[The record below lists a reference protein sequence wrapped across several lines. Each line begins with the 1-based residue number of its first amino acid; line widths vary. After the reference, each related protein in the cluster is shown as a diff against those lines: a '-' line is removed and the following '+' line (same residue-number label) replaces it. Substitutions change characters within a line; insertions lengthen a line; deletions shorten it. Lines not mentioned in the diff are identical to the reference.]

1 MRGTN
6 MCLSLG
12 LDVIFEQAEF
22 RIEKQDKVGI
32 IGVNGA
38 GKTTLFRVLMH
49 EQALDSGEISMEK
62 ARIGYL
68 PQEIIL
74 NDNGLTV
81 WDYLLQGRPIQQSEE
96 ELNKIYEALASEGN
110 DQRALLSRMSELQEL
125 LEYYD
130 CYEAENILLE
140 IIESM
145 EIHSELLEMPLNNLS
160 GGQKSKIAFA
170 RLLYSKPEIL
180 LLDEPTN
187 HLDLSTRTFVTE
199 YLKNYKGM
207 VLIISHDMDFLNSII
222 NKVMFINKVTKKI
235 AVYDGDYHVYEKKHA
250 QELELREC
258 AIVHQEREIKVL
270 ADFVQK
276 AQQASRTNHHL
287 KRLGIERAAKLEK
300 KNRELQVRDRV
311 YKRVK
316 MDIRPKNEG
325 ARTPLEVENLTFA
338 YPNRPYLH
346 QNLSFALQGKE
357 RFLVVGENG
366 VGKSTLLKLLM
377 GILTPEQG
385 RVRYNPKTEIAY
397 YAQELELLEQDRTIL
412 ENVDSQEYSEWQLRT
427 ALGNFLFYDNDVFKK
442 VETLSPGEKARVAL
456 CKVLLQKANL
466 LVLDEPTN
474 HLDPETQ
481 EIIGGNFNVYTGTII
496 VVSHNPSF
504 VEQIG
509 ISRMLILPSG
519 RIEEYSRELLEH
531 YYDINTPICTDI
543 C

>member
-96 ELNKIYEALASEGN
+96 ELNKIYEALASEGS

-145 EIHSELLEMPLNNLS
+145 DIHSELLEMPLNNLS

-235 AVYDGDYHVYEKKHA
+235 AVYDGDYHTYKEKH
-250 QELELREC
+250 
-258 AIVHQEREIKVL
+258 
-270 ADFVQK
+270 
-276 AQQASRTNHHL
+276 
-287 KRLGIERAAKLEK
+287 
-300 KNRELQVRDRV
+300 
-311 YKRVK
+311 
-316 MDIRPKNEG
+316 
-325 ARTPLEVENLTFA
+325 
-338 YPNRPYLH
+338 
-346 QNLSFALQGKE
+346 
-357 RFLVVGENG
+357 
-366 VGKSTLLKLLM
+366 
-377 GILTPEQG
+377 
-385 RVRYNPKTEIAY
+385 
-397 YAQELELLEQDRTIL
+397 
-412 ENVDSQEYSEWQLRT
+412 
-427 ALGNFLFYDNDVFKK
+427 
-442 VETLSPGEKARVAL
+442 
-456 CKVLLQKANL
+456 
-466 LVLDEPTN
+466 
-474 HLDPETQ
+474 
-481 EIIGGNFNVYTGTII
+481 
-496 VVSHNPSF
+496 
-504 VEQIG
+504 
-509 ISRMLILPSG
+509 
-519 RIEEYSRELLEH
+519 
-531 YYDINTPICTDI
+531 
-543 C
+543 

>member
-49 EQALDSGEISMEK
+49 EQELDSGELSMDK

-96 ELNKIYEALASEGN
+96 ELNKIYEALATEGN

-170 RLLYSKPEIL
+170 RVLYSKPEIL

-199 YLKNYKGM
+199 YLKHYKGM

-235 AVYDGDYHVYEKKHA
+235 AVYDGDYHTYKEKHA
-250 QELELREC
+250 QELKLREC
-258 AIVHQEREIKVL
+258 AIVHQEKEIKVL
-270 ADFVQK
+270 SDFVQK

-366 VGKSTLLKLLM
+366 VGKSTLL
-377 GILTPEQG
+377 
-385 RVRYNPKTEIAY
+385 
-397 YAQELELLEQDRTIL
+397 
-412 ENVDSQEYSEWQLRT
+412 
-427 ALGNFLFYDNDVFKK
+427 
-442 VETLSPGEKARVAL
+442 
-456 CKVLLQKANL
+456 
-466 LVLDEPTN
+466 
-474 HLDPETQ
+474 
-481 EIIGGNFNVYTGTII
+481 
-496 VVSHNPSF
+496 
-504 VEQIG
+504 
-509 ISRMLILPSG
+509 
-519 RIEEYSRELLEH
+519 
-531 YYDINTPICTDI
+531 
-543 C
+543 

>member
-1 MRGTN
+1 MMRGTN
-6 MCLSLG
+6 MCLSFG

-22 RIEKQDKVGI
+22 RIERQDKVGI

-38 GKTTLFRVLMH
+38 GKTTLFRILLQ
-49 EQALDSGEISMEK
+49 EQELDSGQVSIDNAK
-62 ARIGYL
+62 IGYL
-68 PQEIIL
+68 PQEITL
-74 NDNGLTV
+74 NDNGMTV
-81 WDYLLQGRPIQQSEE
+81 WDYLLEGRPIKKAED
-96 ELNKIYEALASEGN
+96 ELNEIYEALTSDSS
-110 DQRALLSRMSELQEL
+110 DQEALLARMAELQEM
-125 LEYYD
+125 LEYYN
-130 CYEAENILLE
+130 CYEAENILLK
-140 IIESM
+140 IIENM
-145 EIHSELLEMPLNNLS
+145 GIDEELLEMPLNNLS

-170 RLLYSKPEIL
+170 RVLYSKHEIL

-187 HLDLSTRTFVTE
+187 HLDISTRTFLTE
-199 YLKNYKGM
+199 HLKNYKGM
-207 VLIISHDMDFLNSII
+207 VLIISHDIDFLNSII

-250 QELELREC
+250 QELKLHEC
-258 AIVHQEREIKVL
+258 AIIHQEKEIKVL
-270 ADFVQK
+270 SDFVQK

-287 KRLGIERAAKLEK
+287 KRLGIERSAKLEK
-300 KNRELQVRDRV
+300 KNRELLVRDRI
-311 YKRVK
+311 YRRVK
-316 MDIRPKNEG
+316 MDIKPRNEG
-325 ARTPLEVENLTFA
+325 AKTPLEVENLTFA

-377 GILTPEQG
+377 GILTPDQG

-397 YAQELELLEQDRTIL
+397 YAQELEFLDQNRQIL
-412 ENVDSQEYSEWQLRT
+412 ENVDTRDYSEWQLRT

-481 EIIGGNFNVYTGTII
+481 EIIGGNFNIYPGTII

-519 RIEEYSRELLEH
+519 RIEDYSRKLLEH
-531 YYDINTPICTDI
+531 YYDLNTPEEEK
-543 C
+543 